1 MKLFPREY
9 QVVISSQI
17 AVKREYS
24 YSSERKRS

>member
-1 MKLFPREY
+1 
-9 QVVISSQI
+9 VVISSQI